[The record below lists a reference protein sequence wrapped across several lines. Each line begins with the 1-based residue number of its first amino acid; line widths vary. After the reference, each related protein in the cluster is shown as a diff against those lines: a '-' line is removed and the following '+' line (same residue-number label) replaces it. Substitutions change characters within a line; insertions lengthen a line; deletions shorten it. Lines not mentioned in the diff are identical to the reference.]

1 MDKKDYNDNV
11 EYVFLQPMTREE
23 AELAFNSI
31 DPLDLKRFIFSMV
44 DENKN
49 AILTAKSY
57 DEVQYYKGKI
67 DGLKTMYNCLSQY
80 TRSNNSNQSQN
91 TTTLEYNPHPS
102 YGGLK
107 FLKDN

>member
-23 AELAFNSI
+23 AALAFNSI
-31 DPLDLKRFIFSMV
+31 DHLDLKRFIFSMV

-80 TRSNNSNQSQN
+80 ARSNNSNQSQDTITSEN
-91 TTTLEYNPHPS
+91 VFHSS
-102 YGGLK
+102 YGGLA
-107 FLKDN
+107 FLKEN